1 MKSLEDFIKTNRNDK
16 LSACLIEELKKGPNC
31 DDDFIYGVLVYTK
44 NDTDKREMIKFIQK
58 GEDVTYEQVVLNA
71 LWLNQ
76 QRKNKKIITDTAED
90 WNEKRKSIFQPGNNK
105 MDLTKYIED
114 EIKNNE
120 LSRELV
126 IEMKKFS
133 EGKDFIAGVLLD
145 VENDE
150 DKATL
155 LDYIKNGEDVN
166 YEQIIL
172 NSLWLSQ
179 QREKQDALFKS
190 EI

>member
-1 MKSLEDFIKTNRNDK
+1 MN
-16 LSACLIEELKKGPNC
+16 
-31 DDDFIYGVLVYTK
+31 
-44 NDTDKREMIKFIQK
+44 
-58 GEDVTYEQVVLNA
+58 
-71 LWLNQ
+71 
-76 QRKNKKIITDTAED
+76 
-90 WNEKRKSIFQPGNNK
+90 
-105 MDLTKYIED
+105 LTKYIED
-114 EIKNNE
+114 EIKNNI

-133 EGKDFIAGVLLD
+133 EDKHFIAGVLLD

-150 DKATL
+150 DKAAL
-155 LDYIKNGEDVN
+155 LDYIKKGEEVN

-172 NSLWLSQ
+172 NALWLSR